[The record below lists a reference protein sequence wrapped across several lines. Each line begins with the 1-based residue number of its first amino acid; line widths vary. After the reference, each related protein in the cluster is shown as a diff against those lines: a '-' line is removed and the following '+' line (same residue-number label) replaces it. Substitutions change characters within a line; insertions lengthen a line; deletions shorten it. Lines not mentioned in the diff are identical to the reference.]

1 MGARHPIQTAGL
13 PRSVGNLNHDKLRVS
28 EFEPHPARHC
38 LAIIDRANKLE
49 EESCKERRTRPVPRQ
64 DSIVLHFLRYTLS
77 LPRPINP
84 TTLQDGRIRACPD
97 LARRLRSRHGIRTCN
112 LWAWAPLA
120 SSAQPAT
127 SSPTRML

>member
-84 TTLQDGRIRACPD
+84 TTLQDD
-97 LARRLRSRHGIRTCN
+97 GIRTCN

-127 SSPTRML
+127 SSPTRMLPSRR